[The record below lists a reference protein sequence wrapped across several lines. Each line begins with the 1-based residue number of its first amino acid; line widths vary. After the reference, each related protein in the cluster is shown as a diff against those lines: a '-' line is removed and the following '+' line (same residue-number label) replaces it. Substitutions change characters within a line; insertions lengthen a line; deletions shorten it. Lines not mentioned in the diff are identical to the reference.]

1 MIELDPVQ
9 NQNKAPSE
17 GTTLE
22 TEPGKRQGVP
32 ARSKQATSGTGI
44 AGKVPRETGKRDD
57 ALRPTLRVGR

>member
-1 MIELDPVQ
+1 MIELDPVH
-9 NQNKAPSE
+9 NQNKAPRK

-22 TEPGKRQGVP
+22 TGPRNRQGVP

-57 ALRPTLRVGR
+57 ALRPMPRVGR